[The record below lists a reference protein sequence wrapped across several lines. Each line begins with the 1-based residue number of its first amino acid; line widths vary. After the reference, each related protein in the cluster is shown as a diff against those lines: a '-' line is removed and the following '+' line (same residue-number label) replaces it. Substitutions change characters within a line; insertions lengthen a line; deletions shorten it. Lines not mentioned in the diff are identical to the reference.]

1 MGVVLNTVDRLV
13 VGGEDMTAVRTGGS
27 VVWTAEVPPEPG
39 PLVAL
44 WTFEGATPSK
54 DTISGRTLTLGP
66 NVTPTTVG
74 GVQALAAPASTGS
87 ATAPDGFLNRTGFT
101 VAFWLWTPP
110 TAETTRVAF
119 LAGATTV
126 AELYGGWR
134 NLSGT
139 IYDLNRVFVVTDTG
153 SYNRIFQ
160 NTTSGAEIPAQVWRH
175 VVGTYDGAALT
186 LYTNGVQR
194 NTGAKTGTV
203 TDPDGFTIDVVAG
216 SAVKNVGIWNRA
228 LTGAEVADLYAAGV
242 N

>member
-1 MGVVLNTVDRLV
+1 
-13 VGGEDMTAVRTGGS
+13 RTGS
-27 VVWTAEVPPEPG
+27 
-39 PLVAL
+39 
-44 WTFEGATPSK
+44 
-54 DTISGRTLTLGP
+54 
-66 NVTPTTVG
+66 
-74 GVQALAAPASTGS
+74 
-87 ATAPDGFLNRTGFT
+87 T
-101 VAFWLWTPP
+101 VAWLLRSPP
-110 TAETTRVAF
+110 TGETTRAAF
-119 LAGATTV
+119 PGGTTTV
-126 AELYGGWR
+126 AELSGGWR
-134 NLSGT
+134 TRSGT
-139 IYDLNRVFVVTDTG
+139 IYDHNRVFVVTDTR

-160 NTTSGAEIPAQVWRH
+160 NTTSGAEIPAQQWRH